1 MVRRFEVFLF
11 KQKTAYEM
19 RISDWSSDVCSF
31 DLMVYASVRSGPSGG
46 SRLVSADEK
55 AAGALRGVV
64 KVIQEERWIAVV
76 GESWWAANRALNVL
90 KPRFET
96 RGRLADSAA
105 ISKALQNA
113 FDDGPS
119 ADAANTGDVE
129 KLLGGKNVISASYD
143 VPMLEIGRASC
154 RERGWQYV

>member
-1 MVRRFEVFLF
+1 MPRLDTPAKLDGSARFGADVRLPN
-11 KQKTAYEM
+11 
-19 RISDWSSDVCSF
+19 
-31 DLMVYASVRSGPSGG
+31 MVYASVRSGPSGG

-105 ISKALQNA
+105 ISKAMQ
-113 FDDGPS
+113 
-119 ADAANTGDVE
+119 
-129 KLLGGKNVISASYD
+129 K
-143 VPMLEIGRASC
+143 IGRAAWG
-154 RERGWQYV
+154 ERVCQAV